1 MKIEV
6 ISDQVAKTAYIKLS
20 DESVSRTVEV
30 AKNALADVDADG
42 NIVGLELLGVDF
54 EEPLDI

>member
-42 NIVGLELLGVDF
+42 NIVGLELLDVDF
-54 EEPLDI
+54 EEPLKI